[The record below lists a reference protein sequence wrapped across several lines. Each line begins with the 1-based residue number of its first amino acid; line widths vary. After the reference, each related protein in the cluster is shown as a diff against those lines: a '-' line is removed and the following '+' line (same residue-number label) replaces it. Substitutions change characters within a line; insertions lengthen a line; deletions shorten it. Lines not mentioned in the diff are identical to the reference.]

1 LLARCAA
8 GAILALHVAKIYL
21 LRRTST
27 LALRKRKAA
36 LLQALRVP
44 PDLVRASFVQRF
56 TTCGKPNCVCATGQK
71 HGPFFYLIANLGPG
85 HILKTLLKTPA
96 QRETVQAAVTGYQ
109 THWDRLEQLSQINL
123 ELLRRG
129 EPLLGGEP

>member
-1 LLARCAA
+1 M
-8 GAILALHVAKIYL
+8 AKIYH

-27 LALRKRKAA
+27 LALRQRKAA
-36 LLQALRVP
+36 LLLRLAVP

-56 TTCGKPNCVCATGQK
+56 TTCGKSNCVCATGPK

-96 QRETVQAAVTGYQ
+96 QRQSVHAGVSGYQ
-109 THWDRLEQLSQINL
+109 VHWDRLEELSQINL

-129 EPLLGGEP
+129 EPLKGPER